1 MCELP
6 LAEKATQQGFLPSGL
21 LFMYLEIDP
30 LCPLNKCLPRS
41 PLHGAAVGHDR
52 VLAFLD
58 FPRMAVPAQQPRP
71 QNSTC
76 QLQTA
81 RSRLYQRTSS
91 RDWVSLFPNMFRAL
105 LGHRL
110 ILHSLGYV
118 LLLFRKIGFLV
129 AFSISGTL
137 Y

>member
-1 MCELP
+1 
-6 LAEKATQQGFLPSGL
+6 
-21 LFMYLEIDP
+21 MYLQINP
-30 LCPLNKCLPRS
+30 LGPFHECLTRPS
-41 PLHGAAVGHDR
+41 LHGPAVGHDW
-52 VLAFLD
+52 VLALLD